1 MYKAAAAMERLALIF
16 AFHEDRK
23 ELKKVITRFRKYCS
37 NAVRDDIIKTIL
49 DAPDYREEFERLDEL
64 YTKFKPFAEQFG
76 KEGFP
81 AMVVVNEMDAYP
93 VQFNIRDAASRMA
106 IYENLTE
113 EAAKEQIRQ
122 DRYWAIGNEYEM
134 QLASGHSVMNQL
146 SMDKLYF
153 KVQLFESKGFSGTIA
168 DLGVARVHDRILHK
182 PEQSAYINSI
192 AGGRT

>member
-1 MYKAAAAMERLALIF
+1 MHKAAAAMERLAFIF
-16 AFHEDRK
+16 AIHEDRK

-49 DAPDYREEFERLDEL
+49 DAPNYKEEFERLDEL
-64 YTKFKPFAEQFG
+64 YSKFKPLATQFEE
-76 KEGFP
+76 EGYP
-81 AMVVVNEMDAYP
+81 AMVVVNEEEAYP
-93 VQFNIRDAASRMA
+93 IQINMRDAKSRMA

-122 DRYWAIGNEYEM
+122 DRFWALGNEYEM
-134 QLASGHSVMNQL
+134 QLAAGHSVMNQL
-146 SMDKLYF
+146 SLDKLYF

-168 DLGVARVHDRILHK
+168 DLGVARIHDRVLHK